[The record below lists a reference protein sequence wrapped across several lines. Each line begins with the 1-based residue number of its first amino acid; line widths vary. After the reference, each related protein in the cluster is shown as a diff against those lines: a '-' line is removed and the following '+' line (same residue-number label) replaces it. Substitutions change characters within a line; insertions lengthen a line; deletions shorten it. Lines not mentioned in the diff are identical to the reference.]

1 MELVEAKIKFDAEK
15 IIQDFPED
23 KIQVLNGRYGPYI
36 TDGKKNA
43 KIPKDTEPKSL
54 SLEKCKELIAEA
66 PAKGA
71 RRSRAKKK

>member
-1 MELVEAKIKFDAEK
+1 MQKS
-15 IIQDFPED
+15 
-23 KIQVLNGRYGPYI
+23 
-36 TDGKKNA
+36 
-43 KIPKDTEPKSL
+43 PKDTEPKSL